1 MSSKG
6 QVNRVLRISYEHKKE
21 NVGKILIVPKITSLN
36 VESKDDYIY
45 EKNYVK
51 QLYMISGNIY
61 QGIVHPK
68 ETDLKGNRANN
79 KSLLLISGSK

>member
-45 EKNYVK
+45 EKTMLNNY
-51 QLYMISGNIY
+51 I
-61 QGIVHPK
+61 
-68 ETDLKGNRANN
+68 
-79 KSLLLISGSK
+79 